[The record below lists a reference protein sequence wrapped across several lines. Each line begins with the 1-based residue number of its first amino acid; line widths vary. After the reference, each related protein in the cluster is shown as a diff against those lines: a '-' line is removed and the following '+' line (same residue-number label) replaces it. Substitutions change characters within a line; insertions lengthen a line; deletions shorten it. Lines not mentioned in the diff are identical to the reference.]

1 MPANALAGQL
11 GYQVVGNAVMKRRIA
26 CLSAALAAATLVVA
40 GIAAAQTFPTRPVK
54 ISAPY
59 SAGAGPAVF
68 TRVVA
73 DRLAKAWGQ
82 PVVVEARPGAS
93 GFIALEAVKN
103 AAPDGHELV
112 VVSNAHVAIN
122 PWLYRKLP
130 YDPDRDFVP
139 VALFYRTPFYL
150 IASSAGPFQT
160 VPALIAAAK
169 AKPDTVSYGSSYVG
183 SPSHLGSAEFAFVT
197 GTRMIH
203 VPFKDQSQMYVSVAN
218 GDVGWAFSTLGS
230 ALPLVQSGR
239 LKLVAIA
246 AKQRAKGQPDVPTLA
261 EAGGPDMVVD
271 SWLAVMAPRGTPRDV
286 VQKINADVNRALA
299 DPEVV
304 QQLATFGFDA
314 APGTPEQLGEFIAA
328 ESKRFAELVK
338 RTGATAE

>member
-1 MPANALAGQL
+1 VALA
-11 GYQVVGNAVMKRRIA
+11 
-26 CLSAALAAATLVVA
+26 AALAAP
-40 GIAAAQTFPTRPVK
+40 GILSAQTFPTRPVK

-73 DRLAKAWGQ
+73 DKLAKAWGQ
-82 PVVVEARPGAS
+82 PVVVDARPGAS

-103 AAPDGHELV
+103 AAPDGHELI

-130 YDPDRDFVP
+130 YDADKDFVP
-139 VALFYRTPFYL
+139 VAMFYRTPFFL
-150 IASSAGPFQT
+150 IAASAGPFDT
-160 VPALIAAAK
+160 VPALVAAAK
-169 AKPDTVSYGSSYVG
+169 AKPGTVSYGSSYVG
-183 SPSHLGSAEFAFVT
+183 SPSHLGSAEFEFLT
-197 GTRMIH
+197 GTKMIH
-203 VPFKDQSQMYVSVAN
+203 VPFKDQSQMYVAVAN
-218 GDVGWAFSTLGS
+218 GDVSWAFSTLGS
-230 ALPLVQSGR
+230 ALPLVQGGR

-246 AKQRAKGQPDVPTLA
+246 ARQRAKALPDVPTLV

-271 SWLAVMAPRGTPRDV
+271 SWLAIMAPRGTPPQV
-286 VQKINADVNRALA
+286 VQRINADVNRALA
-299 DPEVV
+299 DPDV
-304 QQLATFGFDA
+304 QDKLRTFGFEA

-328 ESKRFAELVK
+328 ESKRFAELVR